1 MNISDVRIIL
11 NEGIKSL
18 ENIESYFILQGD
30 CKTAYT
36 VRDVLDVGL
45 EILASIASQKE
56 LKTTDMLMIGNYL
69 NSVIVIQKESS
80 FIMTLQKGI
89 TND

>member
-1 MNISDVRIIL
+1 M